1 MGSEAELLKQLMR
14 GMRNPNRRLLILISG
29 TALNGEQLLAHGAHI
44 HERGV
49 SAAQQSRV
57 KAHFLCQP
65 HQSVGCCPLRFLGF
79 DAGGLAGSVP
89 CPPCFP
95 GAVCSLERSRMTTF
109 CTR

>member
-1 MGSEAELLKQLMR
+1 MGSEAELLNHLMR
-14 GMRNPNRRLLILISG
+14 GMRNLNCRLLILVSG
-29 TALNGEQLLAHGAHI
+29 EVAAPLPPGHDAHI
-44 HERGV
+44 HEPGV

-65 HQSVGCCPLRFLGF
+65 HQSVGCCPRRFLGL

-95 GAVCSLERSRMTTF
+95 GAVCSLERSRMTTL